1 MSQEIDERVVEMR
14 FDNAQF
20 ERNTRQSIKTLNA
33 LNESLKLEGAEK
45 SFEKIEDAS
54 AKVDFDKLQS
64 ALESLNSKFSAVEVM
79 GVTALMRITN
89 QAMDTGEKLVKS
101 LSIDQV
107 TSGWN
112 KYAQKTASVQ
122 TIMNATGKS
131 ITKVNSYLEK
141 LMWFSD
147 ETSYGFT
154 DMTSALSTLTAAG
167 GGIEKMIPMIMG
179 MANATA
185 YAGKGA
191 AEFQRVIYNLAQSY
205 GTGAIQLIDWKSVEQ
220 AGVASQ
226 QLKQLLIDTGVELGK
241 IKKGAVTTGT
251 FDNSLQKKWAD
262 KEVMETAFGKYAEFS
277 NAVKEMVDANPG
289 MLATQAIE
297 ALADQYDE
305 VSVKAFKAAQ
315 EAKSFSEAVDATK
328 DAVSSGWMETFDIL
342 FGNYEEAKGFWSDL
356 AEEFW
361 TMFAGGAAG
370 RNNWLKSAFDSGLD
384 QLLGT
389 DGFGNAGDNYTQLL
403 EKSLVKTGLLT
414 QDAIDDA
421 GSFQKALEESGV
433 TTQQLESVIDDS
445 ADGYAKLLEL
455 SDAELKKNNLSREGV
470 KKLADAYA
478 AMAEKIQNGSVDL
491 DEFSG
496 KMNQLSGREH
506 FFNGILNILDGI
518 NSVLEPIRGAFGEV
532 FMTDGSP
539 LYNFLK
545 GFDEL
550 TGKMQLSEA
559 AAQKVQKVFK
569 GFFSV
574 LNIGFKAVKVTVK
587 TAFAILEKVLDI
599 LSPVTDLLLGI
610 GSRIGEVLAW
620 ADQSMGKAESLTDVL
635 AILVGAIGALV
646 SPIGEVLSGFRSI
659 VRGGSVEDAKQQ
671 FGGFAAVV
679 NAVGGVLEKFKIGS
693 ISASGIIGKAVTVL
707 GGILTLAFDGIGAVI
722 GSAFSGFQDAGR
734 TVEAFKESHV
744 PMLETIRDAVLSIPE
759 KAGEALK
766 DFGGTLGS
774 VMSTISAACQKALD
788 AVKGFFNLQD
798 GVDLY
803 RLLALLDVGA
813 LALAIWAIYKGLNSI
828 SGTVEKIRKD
838 LKGPVTNF
846 FDSLTSAVDA
856 WKKKNLTNNFV
867 TIAKGISIAIGTISA
882 SMYLLSRIDDQT
894 KALQALGSVMAM
906 LFSMVVAM
914 KLLAKT
920 DITGMDSAKIFAVI
934 TAFAVGM
941 LAIAA
946 SVKGVAKAMTIFE
959 TFDTQGMN
967 NAVGALMSIVFV
979 LGAMV
984 SAIGAFNYLA
994 NKLMASSKI
1003 KMGDAL
1009 KGMSS
1014 YLAAATALVVVCG
1027 ALYLL
1032 AGLDE
1037 NKLMDAYG
1045 ALLVVSLVMEGMV
1058 AVIGGLN
1065 YAMRKLAV
1073 TSGKKAGKATE
1084 GISAFIAVA
1093 AALVVAAGAVALF
1106 GRIPNLD
1113 DAMLSAMGM
1122 LVTMAGTIAIMSKL
1136 GGKAKKMKVGAT
1148 AMLIA
1153 SSSLVVMAGAL
1164 TAMSAAMKADKDG
1177 AGFAGLSIAL
1187 IALGAAICVLG
1198 KNAMESMGAAAA
1210 LVAMGAALIEI
1221 AAALQMLAN
1230 VPFESVCVNLGL
1242 LGTALLIL
1250 VGMTYLLPDSSVKL
1264 GTIALACVGMATAL
1278 LLLTPALKGLAS
1290 LNWQQ
1295 ALSGVIAMVG
1305 IMAAVLGSSYLIGQF
1320 PAIGAGLLTLASALV
1335 VLAKA
1340 FSTFAG
1346 GLIKFSIAAG
1356 ILAILSEF
1364 AGPICEAI
1372 VTAAP
1377 DIKEAL
1383 LTILRVISEVI
1394 IEGAPYIIATLVAL
1408 FDILYYTLIGCI
1420 NLLWEGDGEH
1430 AGIKDALADLW
1441 SNLKQWLSDA
1451 FANGEIIT
1459 DEDTANFAS
1468 IIVNKLAEA
1477 LEKAFAMLNPGE
1489 WLSKK
1494 ATELIW
1500 SPDSVLN
1507 KGRNWADILLGDEGT
1522 PTREFAGLFGLG
1534 KAASETAEAQN
1545 QSADAANANA
1555 AATQLSAQA
1564 MHENAGEV
1572 GKAAAATTTAA
1583 NVANDET
1590 GALIAVTDEYG
1601 RVVYL
1606 TEDAARAMLG
1616 NADAADSTA
1625 TAAGNAADA
1634 MGQTAAAM
1642 NTATQT
1648 AAGNVDKLSA
1658 VATQVA
1664 AKEGDVADKTTE
1676 TLENGLSAGKVTAE
1690 EAGGNIVQS
1699 LWDSICSKIDEL
1711 FPNLG
1716 GKVQSAMSSAL
1727 NGAKNALEQVTP
1739 TDPSTL
1745 VGNLLGG
1752 GSPVDALLSGSGL
1765 TTDDLI
1771 EAAQEDNNS
1780 GSSGGTGT
1788 TPKSTTSK
1796 TKKTLA
1802 QQITEKYKTRLEA
1815 NKALREAMDSE
1826 YELWQ
1831 TENQYSADAD
1841 TLLAKKTENAAAE
1854 IANQTDRVAIAQ
1866 AKYDELY
1873 SKWGKDKTETKEA
1886 YADLLSEKTSLAKL
1900 KAEQY
1905 TNLFEDVAKRYDTNL
1920 STLEKQ
1926 YSLWTAENDKTATKT
1941 DKLNRETEY
1950 MTAELEVKQKKLAN
1964 AQEQYDTL
1972 KAQYGEQDLRTL
1984 EAYNDLLDARTEA
1997 AQLQADIANQELELI
2012 EAQID
2017 AISSAQSRM
2026 QTRMDIL
2033 STAYDDGSLSERESA
2048 YEQAV
2053 EQYGKDSEEARKAR
2067 FQGTTSAI
2075 LSTVTA
2081 LKNLNYQ
2088 MQQTNKLQAELAELT
2103 PGTAAYDS
2111 KQSEILSSKSSFIG
2125 FASNLA
2131 DALNM
2136 EDTGKRAMLIFA
2148 NSIQDHWGEVSK
2160 AFQTVMTKVSAG
2172 MSEGMKQTFSDAFG
2186 WMSSDEGI
2194 QMETEFISAISS
2206 ALQGDWGGAVAS
2218 AFAFGMDLAFS
2229 DAGAKARE
2237 WVAKLFA
2244 EDILPGIQNGSGQLT
2259 EVIGQAMG
2267 EIGKMAQGS
2276 GGVVETLGTIGTVL
2290 SNVGGVLMSF
2300 LSEFWWVFLIVGAIA
2315 AVIGGIAWYANK
2327 KKQSQGSGIYDVGKD
2342 LNKDFADGVE
2352 DGFDDVDN
2360 AVTDMTENAVD
2371 IAKGALSTID
2381 RVMGDDYEYT
2391 PQITPVVDLSNVIE
2405 SADEATGAFEAT
2417 TKAMTL
2423 DDDVSRKMAA
2433 QIEAQAEIQNGLK
2446 ASANNETL
2454 SAINALG
2461 AHMDGVAQSIKGMS
2475 VNINGRKTIGYIDS
2489 EMGKRVA
2496 AKVR

>member
-1727 NGAKNALEQVTP
+1727 NGGKNALEQVTP

-2206 ALQGDWGGAVAS
+2206 ALQGDWGGALAS

-2229 DAGAKARE
+2229 DAGKSARE

-2276 GGVVETLGTIGTVL
+2276 GGVVETLGSIGTVL

-2352 DGFDDVDN
+2352 DGFDDVDD

-2371 IAKGALSTID
+2371 IARGALSTID

-2454 SAINALG
+2454 SAISALG

>member
-20 ERNTRQSIKTLNA
+20 ERNTRQSIKTLNE

-54 AKVDFDKLQS
+54 AKVDFDKMQS

-79 GVTALMRITN
+79 GVTALMHITN
-89 QAMDTGEKLVKS
+89 QAIDTGEKLVKS

-433 TTQQLESVIDDS
+433 TAQQLESVIDDS

-470 KKLADAYA
+470 KKLADAYT

-587 TAFAILEKVLDI
+587 TAFAIFAKLLNI

-707 GGILTLAFDGIGAVI
+707 GGILTLAFDGMGAVI

-734 TVEAFKESHV
+734 TVETFKESHV
-744 PMLETIRDAVLSIPE
+744 PMLENIRDAVLSIPE
-759 KAGEALK
+759 KAEAALK
-766 DFGGTLGS
+766 NFGGTLGS
-774 VMSTISAACQKALD
+774 VMSTISSACQKALD
-788 AVKGFFNLQD
+788 AVKDFFNLQD

-813 LALAIWAIYKGLNSI
+813 LALGIYGVAKALSSLNS
-828 SGTVEKIRKD
+828 SMKKIIANPLTD
-838 LKGPVTNF
+838 L
-846 FDSLTSAVDA
+846 LTSMKGAVDA
-856 WKKKNLTNNFV
+856 WTKEHTSNNFV
-867 TIAKGISIAIGTISA
+867 SAAKGIATAVGIISA
-882 SMYLLSRIDDQT
+882 SMYLLSGIDNPVM
-894 KALQALGSVMAM
+894 AVQALVSVLTT
-906 LFSMVVAM
+906 LFGMVVALRVLGKADLTGLDTA
-914 KLLAKT
+914 KLLGTVTA
-920 DITGMDSAKIFAVI
+920 ISIGMAVLASAVSKLGKMDARRLENSID
-934 TAFAVGM
+934 AVGHIAVV
-941 LAIAA
+941 LA
-946 SVKGVAKAMTIFE
+946 GMT
-959 TFDTQGMN
+959 G
-967 NAVGALMSIVFV
+967 
-979 LGAMV
+979 
-984 SAIGAFNYLA
+984 
-994 NKLMASSKI
+994 
-1003 KMGDAL
+1003 
-1009 KGMSS
+1009 
-1014 YLAAATALVVVCG
+1014 
-1027 ALYLL
+1027 LL
-1032 AGLDE
+1032 ALF
-1037 NKLMDAYG
+1037 NKQLGGVTG
-1045 ALLVVSLVMEGMV
+1045 A
-1058 AVIGGLN
+1058 
-1065 YAMRKLAV
+1065 
-1073 TSGKKAGKATE
+1073 SG
-1084 GISAFIAVA
+1084 FVA
-1093 AALVVAAGAVALF
+1093 AAAAVDMIALALIPLAKAEESGLDIDGAVKAINGVAIAMSVLMVASGFAQKLSGSAKENTIDKIIKYLVKLGGMLIAINAMGSALLMAAGAVAIFASL
-1106 GRIPNLD
+1106 GDNLKAGLIGAAVMIAEVAVALGVLSKLKLNPTRMKKAAS
-1113 DAMLSAMGM
+1113 AMLTASAA
-1122 LVTMAGTIAIMSKL
+1122 LTVMAAAAALM
-1136 GGKAKKMKVGAT
+1136 GKAVKSDGGNGFVVMSVGLAELAGAMYLLGKNSMENAAAAT
-1148 AMLIA
+1148 AML
-1153 SSSLVVMAGAL
+1153 
-1164 TAMSAAMKADKDG
+1164 
-1177 AGFAGLSIAL
+1177 
-1187 IALGAAICVLG
+1187 
-1198 KNAMESMGAAAA
+1198 
-1210 LVAMGAALIEI
+1210 AMGAALIEI

-1441 SNLKQWLSDA
+1441 GNLKQWFSDA

-1468 IIVNKLAEA
+1468 IILDKLMSA

-1489 WLSKK
+1489 WLSRK

-1534 KAASETAEAQN
+1534 KAASETAQAQN

-1572 GKAAAATTTAA
+1572 GKAAAATATATNAA
-1583 NVANDET
+1583 NNET

-1634 MGQTAAAM
+1634 MDQTAAAM

-1676 TLENGLSAGKVTAE
+1676 TLENGLSAGEVTAE

-1745 VGNLLGG
+1745 VGKVLGE
-1752 GSPVDALLSGSGL
+1752 SPVGAMLGGSGL
-1765 TTDDLI
+1765 TTGDLI
-1771 EAAQEDNNS
+1771 EAAQEDDNPTGS
-1780 GSSGGTGT
+1780 GGSGTGKTKKSSG
-1788 TPKSTTSK
+1788 

-1873 SKWGKDKTETKEA
+1873 SKWGKDKTETRQA

-1950 MTAELEVKQKKLAN
+1950 MTAELDIKQKKLAN

-1984 EAYNDLLDARTEA
+1984 DAYNDLLDAQTEA

-2081 LKNLNYQ
+2081 LKNLNFQ

-2103 PGTAAYDS
+2103 PGTETYDS

-2229 DAGAKARE
+2229 DAGKRARE

-2244 EDILPGIQNGSGQLT
+2244 KDILPGIQNGSGQLT

-2276 GGVVETLGTIGTVL
+2276 GGVVETLGNIGTVL

-2352 DGFDDVDN
+2352 DGFDDVDD

-2371 IAKGALSTID
+2371 IARGALSTID

-2405 SADEATGAFEAT
+2405 SADEAAGAFEAT

-2489 EMGKRVA
+2489 EMGRRVA

>member
-54 AKVDFDKLQS
+54 AKVDFDKMQS

-433 TTQQLESVIDDS
+433 TAQQLESVIDDS

-722 GSAFSGFQDAGR
+722 SSAFSGFQDAGR

-774 VMSTISAACQKALD
+774 VMNTISAACQKALD

-1136 GGKAKKMKVGAT
+1136 GGKAKKMKAGAT

-1187 IALGAAICVLG
+1187 IALGAAIWVLG
-1198 KNAMESMGAAAA
+1198 KNAMESMGTAAA
-1210 LVAMGAALIEI
+1210 LVAMGTALIEI
-1221 AAALQMLAN
+1221 AWAINMLAGVGLADLAKGILTMIASLAALAAGIGWLSASAAGIVSLAGACLMLA
-1230 VPFESVCVNLGL
+1230 
-1242 LGTALLIL
+1242 TALLIL
-1250 VGMTYLLPDSSVKL
+1250 
-1264 GTIALACVGMATAL
+1264 
-1278 LLLTPALKGLAS
+1278 TPAFKGLAS
-1290 LNWQQ
+1290 LTVGE
-1295 ALSGVIAMVG
+1295 AFAGVISMIG
-1305 IMAAVLGSSYLIGQF
+1305 ILIGLF
-1320 PAIGAGLLTLASALV
+1320 AVGSIAPVATGMAVFSACLISM
-1335 VLAKA
+1335 AKA
-1340 FSTFAG
+1340 FSAFAG
-1346 GLIKFSIAAG
+1346 GLVKLGVAAG
-1356 ILAILSEF
+1356 IFAVLAMF
-1364 AGPICEAI
+1364 ADPVCTAIIEAEPKI
-1372 VTAAP
+1372 E
-1377 DIKEAL
+1377 EAL
-1383 LTILRVISEVI
+1383 IMLTTGICNVIVACAEPL
-1394 IEGAPYIIATLVAL
+1394 GKAL
-1408 FDILYYTLIGCI
+1408 F
-1420 NLLWEGDGEH
+1420 
-1430 AGIKDALADLW
+1430 ALAVVLTEVAVYYLAWALGVADVSMQDGLDQVWENLTEWFENHSLVDLFKSW
-1441 SNLKQWLSDA
+1441 VCSA
-1451 FANGEIIT
+1451 
-1459 DEDTANFAS
+1459 
-1468 IIVNKLAEA
+1468 AEA
-1477 LEKAFAMLNPGE
+1477 LAKLNPFGMFGIDME
-1489 WLSKK
+1489 ELPAQAGGWLADKINGFDK
-1494 ATELIW
+1494 QFGTRIMGHILEAWGFEVQYADDATEAL
-1500 SPDSVLN
+1500 DN
-1507 KGRNWADILLGDEGT
+1507 T
-1522 PTREFAGLFGLG
+1522 
-1534 KAASETAEAQN
+1534 
-1545 QSADAANANA
+1545 ANA
-1555 AATQLSAQA
+1555 ANSSASEINGATKALSA
-1564 MHENAGEV
+1564 
-1572 GKAAAATTTAA
+1572 ATNAA
-1583 NVANDET
+1583 NNET

-1676 TLENGLSAGKVTAE
+1676 TLENGLSAGEVTAE
-1690 EAGGNIVQS
+1690 EAGGNIIQS
-1699 LWDSICSKIDEL
+1699 LWDSMCSKIDEL

-1780 GSSGGTGT
+1780 GSTGGTGT
-1788 TPKSTTSK
+1788 TPKSTGSK
-1796 TKKTLA
+1796 TKKTVA

-1873 SKWGKDKTETKEA
+1873 SKWGTDKTETRQA

-1920 STLEKQ
+1920 STLEKE

-1984 EAYNDLLDARTEA
+1984 EAYNDLLDAQTEA
-1997 AQLQADIANQELELI
+1997 AKLQADIANQELELI

-2103 PGTAAYDS
+2103 PGTDTYDR

-2172 MSEGMKQTFSDAFG
+2172 MSEGTKQTFSDAFG

-2229 DAGAKARE
+2229 EAGAKARE

-2276 GGVVETLGTIGTVL
+2276 GGVVETLGSIGTVL

-2352 DGFDDVDN
+2352 DGFDDVDD

-2446 ASANNETL
+2446 QASNAETL
-2454 SAINALG
+2454 NAISALG

>member
-54 AKVDFDKLQS
+54 AKVDFDKMQS

-433 TTQQLESVIDDS
+433 TAQQLESVIDDS

-646 SPIGEVLSGFRSI
+646 SPIGEVLSGFGSI

-774 VMSTISAACQKALD
+774 VMSTISSACQKALD

-813 LALAIWAIYKGLNSI
+813 LALAIWAIYKGLNNI

-1136 GGKAKKMKVGAT
+1136 GGKAKKMKAGAT

-1153 SSSLVVMAGAL
+1153 SSSLMVMAGAL

-1210 LVAMGAALIEI
+1210 LVAMGAALIEMAWAI
-1221 AAALQMLAN
+1221 NMLAG
-1230 VPFESVCVNLGL
+1230 VGL
-1242 LGTALLIL
+1242 ADLAKGILTMTASLAVLAAGIGWLSASAAGIVSLAGACLMLATALLIL
-1250 VGMTYLLPDSSVKL
+1250 
-1264 GTIALACVGMATAL
+1264 
-1278 LLLTPALKGLAS
+1278 TPAFKGLAS
-1290 LNWQQ
+1290 LTVGE
-1295 ALSGVIAMVG
+1295 AFAGVISMIG
-1305 IMAAVLGSSYLIGQF
+1305 ILIGLF
-1320 PAIGAGLLTLASALV
+1320 AVGSIAPVATGMTVFSACLISM
-1335 VLAKA
+1335 AKA
-1340 FSTFAG
+1340 FSAFAG
-1346 GLIKFSIAAG
+1346 GLVKLGVAAG
-1356 ILAILSEF
+1356 IFAVLAMF
-1364 AGPICEAI
+1364 ADPVCTAIIEAEPKI
-1372 VTAAP
+1372 E
-1377 DIKEAL
+1377 EAL
-1383 LTILRVISEVI
+1383 IMLITGICNVIVACAEPL
-1394 IEGAPYIIATLVAL
+1394 GKAL
-1408 FDILYYTLIGCI
+1408 F
-1420 NLLWEGDGEH
+1420 
-1430 AGIKDALADLW
+1430 ALAVVLTEVVVYYLAWALGVADVSMQDRLDQVWENLTEWFENHSLVDLFKSW
-1441 SNLKQWLSDA
+1441 VCSA
-1451 FANGEIIT
+1451 
-1459 DEDTANFAS
+1459 
-1468 IIVNKLAEA
+1468 AEA
-1477 LEKAFAMLNPGE
+1477 LAKLNPFGMFDIDME
-1489 WLSKK
+1489 ELPAQAGGWLADKINGFDK
-1494 ATELIW
+1494 QFGTRIMGHILEAWGFEVQYADDATEAL
-1500 SPDSVLN
+1500 DN
-1507 KGRNWADILLGDEGT
+1507 T
-1522 PTREFAGLFGLG
+1522 
-1534 KAASETAEAQN
+1534 
-1545 QSADAANANA
+1545 ANA
-1555 AATQLSAQA
+1555 ANSSASEINGAAKALSA
-1564 MHENAGEV
+1564 
-1572 GKAAAATTTAA
+1572 ATNAA
-1583 NVANDET
+1583 NNET

-1616 NADAADSTA
+1616 NVDAADSTA

-1676 TLENGLSAGKVTAE
+1676 TLENGLSAGEVTAE
-1690 EAGGNIVQS
+1690 EAGGNIIQS

-1739 TDPSTL
+1739 TDPLTL
-1745 VGNLLGG
+1745 VGNMRG
-1752 GSPVDALLSGSGL
+1752 GSPVDALLGGSGL

-1780 GSSGGTGT
+1780 GRSGGTGT
-1788 TPKSTTSK
+1788 TTKSSTSK

-1873 SKWGKDKTETKEA
+1873 SKWGKDKTETRQA

-1984 EAYNDLLDARTEA
+1984 EAYNDLLDAQTEA

-2075 LSTVTA
+2075 LSTATA

-2103 PGTAAYDS
+2103 PGTYAYDS

-2229 DAGAKARE
+2229 DAGKSARE

-2276 GGVVETLGTIGTVL
+2276 GGVVETLGNIGTVL

-2371 IAKGALSTID
+2371 IARGALSTID

-2446 ASANNETL
+2446 QTSNAETL
-2454 SAINALG
+2454 NAISALG
-2461 AHMDGVAQSIKGMS
+2461 AHMDSVAQSIKGMS

-2489 EMGKRVA
+2489 EMGRRVA

>member
-54 AKVDFDKLQS
+54 AKVDFDKMQS

-89 QAMDTGEKLVKS
+89 QAMDTGEKLAKS

-433 TTQQLESVIDDS
+433 TAQQLESVIDDS

-646 SPIGEVLSGFRSI
+646 SPISEVLSGFRSI

-722 GSAFSGFQDAGR
+722 GSAFSGFQDAGK
-734 TVEAFKESHV
+734 TIEDFKESHV

-766 DFGGTLGS
+766 DFGGVLGS

-813 LALAIWAIYKGLNSI
+813 LALGIYGVAKALSSLNS
-828 SGTVEKIRKD
+828 SMKKIIANPLTD
-838 LKGPVTNF
+838 L
-846 FDSLTSAVDA
+846 LTSMKGAVDA
-856 WKKKNLTNNFV
+856 WTKEHTTNNFV
-867 TIAKGISIAIGTISA
+867 STAKGIATAVGIISA
-882 SMYLLSRIDDQT
+882 SMYLLSRIDNPVM
-894 KALQALGSVMAM
+894 AVQALVSVLTT
-906 LFSMVVAM
+906 LFDMVVALRVLGKADLTGLDTA
-914 KLLAKT
+914 KLLGGV
-920 DITGMDSAKIFAVI
+920 TG
-934 TAFAVGM
+934 
-941 LAIAA
+941 A
-946 SVKGVAKAMTIFE
+946 SGF
-959 TFDTQGMN
+959 
-967 NAVGALMSIVFV
+967 
-979 LGAMV
+979 
-984 SAIGAFNYLA
+984 
-994 NKLMASSKI
+994 
-1003 KMGDAL
+1003 
-1009 KGMSS
+1009 
-1014 YLAAATALVVVCG
+1014 
-1027 ALYLL
+1027 
-1032 AGLDE
+1032 
-1037 NKLMDAYG
+1037 
-1045 ALLVVSLVMEGMV
+1045 
-1058 AVIGGLN
+1058 
-1065 YAMRKLAV
+1065 
-1073 TSGKKAGKATE
+1073 
-1084 GISAFIAVA
+1084 VA
-1093 AALVVAAGAVALF
+1093 AAAAVDMIALALIPLAKAEESGRDIDGAVKAINGVAIAMSVLMVASGFAQKLSGSAKENTIDKIIKYLVKLGGMLIAINAMGSALLMAAGAVAIFASL
-1106 GRIPNLD
+1106 GDSLKTGLIGAAVMIAEVVVALGVLSGLKLNPTRMKKAAS
-1113 DAMLSAMGM
+1113 AMLTASAA
-1122 LVTMAGTIAIMSKL
+1122 LTVMAAAAALM
-1136 GGKAKKMKVGAT
+1136 GKAVKSDGGNGFVVMSVGLAELAGAMYLLGKNSMENAAAAT
-1148 AMLIA
+1148 AML
-1153 SSSLVVMAGAL
+1153 
-1164 TAMSAAMKADKDG
+1164 
-1177 AGFAGLSIAL
+1177 
-1187 IALGAAICVLG
+1187 
-1198 KNAMESMGAAAA
+1198 
-1210 LVAMGAALIEI
+1210 AMGAALIEI

-1278 LLLTPALKGLAS
+1278 LLLTPALKGLTS

-1441 SNLKQWLSDA
+1441 GNLKQWFSDA

-1468 IIVNKLAEA
+1468 IILDKLMSA

-1489 WLSKK
+1489 WLSRK

-1534 KAASETAEAQN
+1534 KAASETAQAQN

-1555 AATQLSAQA
+1555 TATQLSAQA

-1572 GKAAAATTTAA
+1572 GKAAAATATATNAA
-1583 NVANDET
+1583 NNET

-1676 TLENGLSAGKVTAE
+1676 TLENGLSAGEVTAE

-1711 FPNLG
+1711 FPSLG

-1771 EAAQEDNNS
+1771 EAAQEDDNPT
-1780 GSSGGTGT
+1780 GSGGSGTGKT
-1788 TPKSTTSK
+1788 KKPSG

-1802 QQITEKYKTRLEA
+1802 QQITEKYKTKLSA

-1873 SKWGKDKTETKEA
+1873 SKWGKDKTETRQA

-1984 EAYNDLLDARTEA
+1984 EAYNDLLDAQTEA
-1997 AQLQADIANQELELI
+1997 AKLQADIANQELELI

-2103 PGTAAYDS
+2103 PGTDTYDS

-2229 DAGAKARE
+2229 DAGKSARE

-2276 GGVVETLGTIGTVL
+2276 GGVVETLGNIGTVL

-2352 DGFDDVDN
+2352 DGFDDVDD

-2446 ASANNETL
+2446 QASNAETL
-2454 SAINALG
+2454 NAINALG

-2489 EMGKRVA
+2489 EMGRRVA

>member
-54 AKVDFDKLQS
+54 AKVDFDKMQS

-433 TTQQLESVIDDS
+433 TAQQLESVIDDS

-496 KMNQLSGREH
+496 KMNQFSGREH

-707 GGILTLAFDGIGAVI
+707 GGILTLAFDGISAVI

-759 KAGEALK
+759 KAGKALK

-774 VMSTISAACQKALD
+774 VMSTISSACQKALD
-788 AVKGFFNLQD
+788 AVKGFFNLRD

-894 KALQALGSVMAM
+894 KTLQALGSVMAM

-1113 DAMLSAMGM
+1113 DAILSAMGM

-1210 LVAMGAALIEI
+1210 LVAMGAALIEMAWAI
-1221 AAALQMLAN
+1221 NMLAG
-1230 VPFESVCVNLGL
+1230 VGL
-1242 LGTALLIL
+1242 ADLAKGILTMTASLAVLAAGIGWLSASAAGIVSLAGACLMLATALLIL
-1250 VGMTYLLPDSSVKL
+1250 
-1264 GTIALACVGMATAL
+1264 
-1278 LLLTPALKGLAS
+1278 TPAFKGLAS
-1290 LNWQQ
+1290 LTVGE
-1295 ALSGVIAMVG
+1295 AFAGVISMIG
-1305 IMAAVLGSSYLIGQF
+1305 ILIGLF
-1320 PAIGAGLLTLASALV
+1320 AVGSIAPVATGMTVFSACLISM
-1335 VLAKA
+1335 AKA
-1340 FSTFAG
+1340 FSAFAG
-1346 GLIKFSIAAG
+1346 GLVKLGVAAG
-1356 ILAILSEF
+1356 IFAVLAMF
-1364 AGPICEAI
+1364 ADPVCTAIIEAEPKI
-1372 VTAAP
+1372 E
-1377 DIKEAL
+1377 EAL
-1383 LTILRVISEVI
+1383 IMLITGICNVIVACAEPL
-1394 IEGAPYIIATLVAL
+1394 GKAL
-1408 FDILYYTLIGCI
+1408 F
-1420 NLLWEGDGEH
+1420 
-1430 AGIKDALADLW
+1430 ALAVVLTEVAVYYLAWALGVADVSMQDGLDQVWENLTEWFENHSLVDLFKSW
-1441 SNLKQWLSDA
+1441 VCSA
-1451 FANGEIIT
+1451 
-1459 DEDTANFAS
+1459 
-1468 IIVNKLAEA
+1468 AEA
-1477 LEKAFAMLNPGE
+1477 LAKLNPFGMFGIDME
-1489 WLSKK
+1489 GLPAQAGGWLADKINGFDK
-1494 ATELIW
+1494 QFGTRIMGNILEAWGFEVQYADDATEAL
-1500 SPDSVLN
+1500 DN
-1507 KGRNWADILLGDEGT
+1507 T
-1522 PTREFAGLFGLG
+1522 
-1534 KAASETAEAQN
+1534 
-1545 QSADAANANA
+1545 ANA
-1555 AATQLSAQA
+1555 ANSSASEINGTAKALSA
-1564 MHENAGEV
+1564 
-1572 GKAAAATTTAA
+1572 ATNAA
-1583 NVANDET
+1583 NNET

-1676 TLENGLSAGKVTAE
+1676 TLENGLSAGEVTAE
-1690 EAGGNIVQS
+1690 EAGGNIIQS
-1699 LWDSICSKIDEL
+1699 LWDSMCSKIDEL

-1771 EAAQEDNNS
+1771 EAAQEDVTS

-1788 TPKSTTSK
+1788 TTKSSTSK

-1873 SKWGKDKTETKEA
+1873 SKWGADKTETRQA

-1920 STLEKQ
+1920 STLEKE

-1984 EAYNDLLDARTEA
+1984 EAYNDLLDAQTEA

-2017 AISSAQSRM
+2017 VISSAQSRM
-2026 QTRMDIL
+2026 QSRMDIL

-2081 LKNLNYQ
+2081 LKNLNFQ
-2088 MQQTNKLQAELAELT
+2088 MQQTNKLQAELAKLT
-2103 PGTAAYDS
+2103 PGTDTYDS

-2229 DAGAKARE
+2229 DAGKSARE

-2276 GGVVETLGTIGTVL
+2276 GGVVETLGSIGTVL
-2290 SNVGGVLMSF
+2290 SNVGGVLMNF

-2371 IAKGALSTID
+2371 IARGALSTID

-2475 VNINGRKTIGYIDS
+2475 VNINGRKAIGYIDS

>member
-1 MSQEIDERVVEMR
+1 M
-14 FDNAQF
+14 
-20 ERNTRQSIKTLNA
+20 
-33 LNESLKLEGAEK
+33 
-45 SFEKIEDAS
+45 
-54 AKVDFDKLQS
+54 
-64 ALESLNSKFSAVEVM
+64 
-79 GVTALMRITN
+79 
-89 QAMDTGEKLVKS
+89 
-101 LSIDQV
+101 
-107 TSGWN
+107 
-112 KYAQKTASVQ
+112 
-122 TIMNATGKS
+122 
-131 ITKVNSYLEK
+131 
-141 LMWFSD
+141 
-147 ETSYGFT
+147 
-154 DMTSALSTLTAAG
+154 
-167 GGIEKMIPMIMG
+167 
-179 MANATA
+179 
-185 YAGKGA
+185 
-191 AEFQRVIYNLAQSY
+191 
-205 GTGAIQLIDWKSVEQ
+205 
-220 AGVASQ
+220 
-226 QLKQLLIDTGVELGK
+226 
-241 IKKGAVTTGT
+241 
-251 FDNSLQKKWAD
+251 
-262 KEVMETAFGKYAEFS
+262 
-277 NAVKEMVDANPG
+277 
-289 MLATQAIE
+289 
-297 ALADQYDE
+297 
-305 VSVKAFKAAQ
+305 
-315 EAKSFSEAVDATK
+315 
-328 DAVSSGWMETFDIL
+328 
-342 FGNYEEAKGFWSDL
+342 
-356 AEEFW
+356 
-361 TMFAGGAAG
+361 
-370 RNNWLKSAFDSGLD
+370 
-384 QLLGT
+384 
-389 DGFGNAGDNYTQLL
+389 
-403 EKSLVKTGLLT
+403 
-414 QDAIDDA
+414 
-421 GSFQKALEESGV
+421 
-433 TTQQLESVIDDS
+433 TTQQLASVIDFS

-559 AAQKVQKVFK
+559 TAQKVQKVFK

-574 LNIGFKAVKVTVK
+574 LNIGFKAVKVTAK

-610 GSRIGEVLAW
+610 GSGIGNVLTW
-620 ADQSMGKAESLTDVL
+620 VDQSMGKAESLTDVL
-635 AILVGAIGALV
+635 AILVGAIAALV
-646 SPIGEVLSGFRSI
+646 HPIGEVLSGFGSI
-659 VRGGSVEDAKQQ
+659 ARGGSVEDAKQQ
-671 FGGFAAVV
+671 FSGFAAVV

-707 GGILTLAFDGIGAVI
+707 GSILTLAFDGTGAVI

-766 DFGGTLGS
+766 DFGGVLDS
-774 VMSTISAACQKALD
+774 VMNTISAACQKALD

-813 LALAIWAIYKGLNSI
+813 LALAIYGIAKAVSALNS
-828 SGTVEKIRKD
+828 SMKKMLANPLTD
-838 LKGPVTNF
+838 L
-846 FDSLTSAVDA
+846 LTSMKGAVDA
-856 WKKKNLTNNFV
+856 WTKEHTTNNFV
-867 TIAKGISIAIGTISA
+867 STAKGIATAVGIISA
-882 SMYLLSRIDDQT
+882 SMYLLSRIDNPVM
-894 KALQALGSVMAM
+894 AVQALVSVLTT
-906 LFSMVVAM
+906 LFGMVVALRVLGKADLTGLDTA
-914 KLLAKT
+914 KLLGTVTA
-920 DITGMDSAKIFAVI
+920 ISIGMAVLASAVSKLGKMDARRLENSID
-934 TAFAVGM
+934 AVGH
-941 LAIAA
+941 IAA
-946 SVKGVAKAMTIFE
+946 VLAGMT
-959 TFDTQGMN
+959 G
-967 NAVGALMSIVFV
+967 
-979 LGAMV
+979 
-984 SAIGAFNYLA
+984 
-994 NKLMASSKI
+994 LMALFNKQL
-1003 KMGDAL
+1003 G
-1009 KGMSS
+1009 GV
-1014 YLAAATALVVVCG
+1014 TG
-1027 ALYLL
+1027 A
-1032 AGLDE
+1032 
-1037 NKLMDAYG
+1037 
-1045 ALLVVSLVMEGMV
+1045 
-1058 AVIGGLN
+1058 
-1065 YAMRKLAV
+1065 
-1073 TSGKKAGKATE
+1073 SG
-1084 GISAFIAVA
+1084 FVA
-1093 AALVVAAGAVALF
+1093 AAAAVDMIALALIPLAKAEESGLDIDGAVKAINGVAIAMSVLMVASGLAQKLSGSAKENTIDKIIKYLVKLGGMLIAINAMGSALLMAAGAVAIFASL
-1106 GRIPNLD
+1106 GDNLKAGLIGAAVMIAEVAVALGVLSGLKLNPTRMKKAAS
-1113 DAMLSAMGM
+1113 AMLTASAA
-1122 LVTMAGTIAIMSKL
+1122 LA
-1136 GGKAKKMKVGAT
+1136 
-1148 AMLIA
+1148 
-1153 SSSLVVMAGAL
+1153 VMA
-1164 TAMSAAMKADKDG
+1164 
-1177 AGFAGLSIAL
+1177 
-1187 IALGAAICVLG
+1187 
-1198 KNAMESMGAAAA
+1198 AAAA
-1210 LVAMGAALIEI
+1210 LMGKAVKADGGNGFAVMSVGLAELAGAMYLLGKNSMENTAAAVAMVAMGAAMIEL
-1221 AAALQMLAN
+1221 ADALQMLAN

-1394 IEGAPYIIATLVAL
+1394 VEGAPYIIATLVAL

-1459 DEDTANFAS
+1459 DEDTSNFAS
-1468 IIVNKLAEA
+1468 IIVDKLAEA
-1477 LEKAFAMLNPGE
+1477 LDKAFAMLNPGE

-1494 ATELIW
+1494 ATELLW

-1583 NVANDET
+1583 NAANDET
-1590 GALIAVTDEYG
+1590 GALLAVTDEYG

-1676 TLENGLSAGKVTAE
+1676 TLENGLSAGEVTAE

-1739 TDPSTL
+1739 ADPGTL
-1745 VGNLLGG
+1745 IGNALGNVDNLLG
-1752 GSPVDALLSGSGL
+1752 GSGL

-1788 TPKSTTSK
+1788 TTKSK

-1802 QQITEKYKTRLEA
+1802 QQISEKYKTRLEA

-1873 SKWGKDKTETKEA
+1873 SKWGKDKTETRQA

-1920 STLEKQ
+1920 STLEKE

-1984 EAYNDLLDARTEA
+1984 EAYNDLLDAQTEA

-2103 PGTAAYDS
+2103 PGTAPYDS

-2229 DAGAKARE
+2229 EAGAKARE

-2276 GGVVETLGTIGTVL
+2276 GGVVETLGNIGTVL

-2315 AVIGGIAWYANK
+2315 AVIGGIAWYASR

-2371 IAKGALSTID
+2371 IARGALSTID

-2423 DDDVSRKMAA
+2423 DDDVSRKMAS

-2446 ASANNETL
+2446 QASNAETL
-2454 SAINALG
+2454 NAISALG

-2489 EMGKRVA
+2489 EMGRRVA